1 LETELIQTQIHTPS
15 HMLNAKKNFKNEIFC
30 FLLEW
35 TRNEISK
42 YPQTIRNENPP
53 RIPDLSIIKEE
64 EEEEEFY
71 RQEMSME

>member
-1 LETELIQTQIHTPS
+1 METELIQTQIHTPS
-15 HMLNAKKNFKNEIFC
+15 HMLNAKKILKNEIFC

-42 YPQTIRNENPP
+42 YPQTIRNETPP

-71 RQEMSME
+71 RQEMSIE